1 MDCEGSSRQRDE
13 AGQELCSDFCSSI
26 RPYMTLEWS
35 PSVLKDKVNSIELEG
50 WTTVTVK
57 LSLNSVLAPIF
68 SIGTSRDVIATWI
81 RSVNFCSRFMTSRHA
96 RSSARPSKVPPIA
109 QLAEFLLSSLIC
121 IPFSLGSHLE
131 AINFKQFPQWTQEQK
146 TVTFDSEGS
155 TQFENGRNMTTD
167 QSITS
172 WVVTDDGSIEKSVP
186 IGLNYSFRVVRRS
199 LFVDSQVRVWDQ
211 GTATYI

>member
-1 MDCEGSSRQRDE
+1 
-13 AGQELCSDFCSSI
+13 
-26 RPYMTLEWS
+26 
-35 PSVLKDKVNSIELEG
+35 
-50 WTTVTVK
+50 
-57 LSLNSVLAPIF
+57 
-68 SIGTSRDVIATWI
+68 
-81 RSVNFCSRFMTSRHA
+81 MTSRHA

-172 WVVTDDGSIEKSVP
+172 WVVTDDGSVEKSVP

-199 LFVDSQVRVWDQ
+199 SFVDSQVRVWDQ
-211 GTATYI
+211 GTATYIWATARFENYVEHEDLLQKSVYVVCLLQESIYVRFMHQKKDHGKDSDT